1 MVAKL
6 ISCGIKKGDKMSV
19 ILYTTHCPKCMVLEK
34 KLKSKNIEYVENTD
48 TNLMIS
54 KGFETTPML
63 EVDGEIMNFVVA
75 NTWINAQQEER
86 I

>member
-1 MVAKL
+1 M
-6 ISCGIKKGDKMSV
+6 V

-63 EVDGEIMNFVVA
+63 EVDGEVMNFVAA
-75 NTWINAQQEER
+75 NTWINAQ
-86 I
+86 